1 MQHFDYIKEE
11 GEKEFCCASC
21 SPSGQSVVL
30 GSFDRLRLF
39 NWSPKKEGWDEGGLK
54 HIPYLYT
61 ITAVSWKKDGA
72 KIVAVCHVTSCPRSG
87 WGFYQTV
94 TSRGL
99 LLKDSN
105 TFRQPAHFS
114 LVVE

>member
-1 MQHFDYIKEE
+1 MQHFDYMKEE

-61 ITAVSWKKDGA
+61 ITAVSWKRDGA
-72 KIVAVCHVTSCPRSG
+72 KIVAVCQVVIPQYSGLDLYNHLYYRVHCVEQWSCL
-87 WGFYQTV
+87 TV
-94 TSRGL
+94 
-99 LLKDSN
+99 
-105 TFRQPAHFS
+105 
-114 LVVE
+114 V